1 VTTTNAAAARRQIRL
16 VVLAAAIGLAGIGL
30 AGCGGG
36 GWSLFGNTEV
46 ATPDL
51 TASPKKAVV
60 EAAIARVAI
69 NAIVGPPDP
78 LGKQLSQEFATAL
91 ESQRIA
97 VAAGRDEKVDY
108 NLRPYILAAKEK
120 GGTKVSYVLDVSD
133 PTGKRVNRFAGEELV
148 ASGGAQDPWASITPT
163 VAQSIAGKA
172 AGSFAAWVPNA
183 QAVTSN
189 AGGGPPAGVGVQ
201 KQEKEI
207 AAAPPRASP
216 KAKSASAPSGP
227 TTGSIGR
234 DGPVKALVPAVAGA
248 PGDGSTSLAAA
259 IQRELQTKG
268 VALADRPSTSTYRV
282 EGTVT
287 LGEVREGK
295 QPIQIEW
302 VVKDPQGKRLGTVS
316 QKNDIPEGSL
326 DGPWGKTAD
335 QAAGAAVQGIFKL
348 LPPGEGNAVN

>member
-1 VTTTNAAAARRQIRL
+1 L
-16 VVLAAAIGLAGIGL
+16 VVLAAAIGLAGTGL
-30 AGCGGG
+30 AGCGG

-60 EAAIARVAI
+60 EAAVARVAI

-108 NLRPYILAAKEK
+108 NLRPYILAAREK

-163 VAQSIAGKA
+163 VAQSIAAKA

-183 QAVTSN
+183 QAVAPLN

-201 KQEKEI
+201 EAGKGTRRR
-207 AAAPPRASP
+207 AARSSP

-326 DGPWGKTAD
+326 DGQWGKTAD

>member
-1 VTTTNAAAARRQIRL
+1 MTTTNAAAARRQIRL
-16 VVLAAAIGLAGIGL
+16 VVLAAAIGLAGTGL
-30 AGCGGG
+30 AGCGG

-60 EAAIARVAI
+60 EAAVARVAI

-108 NLRPYILAAKEK
+108 NLRPYILAAREK

-163 VAQSIAGKA
+163 VAQSIAAKA

-183 QAVTSN
+183 QAVASN

-201 KQEKEI
+201 KQEKEL
-207 AAAPPRASP
+207 AAAPPRVSP

-287 LGEVREGK
+287 LGEAREGK